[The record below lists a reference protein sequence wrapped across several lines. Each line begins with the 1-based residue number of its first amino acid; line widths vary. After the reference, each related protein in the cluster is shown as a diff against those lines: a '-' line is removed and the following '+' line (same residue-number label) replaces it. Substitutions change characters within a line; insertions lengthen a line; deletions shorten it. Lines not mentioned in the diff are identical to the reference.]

1 MEENPINE
9 INKKL
14 QNLIKR
20 CEALEKENINN
31 KKIIQINKVN
41 ILNLLEQQQR
51 LRDEYKK
58 EINDLQK
65 YYNQQINKLYQA
77 FSKNKN
83 ENEIIIENENNNNL
97 FYSKKIKKE
106 IDDALEVKLQNF
118 KSEIYFYVGQI
129 ATKEKKNKKKEDII
143 KYKDKNIIN
152 QLENKL
158 NNIFYDKSQEIP
170 DKDIKELKKLGSII
184 LIKHKQI
191 PLDIAKSFID
201 NNLSKSKET
210 NGIFK
215 FNFDIKRGVILFQMG
230 DISSEIIDKQNP
242 SQFLKDFRDKYG
254 IEDNDI
260 SEKEL
265 KKIMKKY
272 NNNEKQ
278 MIEAVLKKLKYI

>member
-65 YYNQQINKLYQA
+65 HHSQQINKIYQA

-129 ATKEKKNKKKEDII
+129 ATKEKENKKKEDII

-260 SEKEL
+260 SENEL

-272 NNNEKQ
+272 NNNEKK
-278 MIEAVLKKLKYI
+278 MIEAALKKLKYI

>member
-51 LRDEYKK
+51 LRDEYKR

-65 YYNQQINKLYQA
+65 YCSQQINKIYQA

-129 ATKEKKNKKKEDII
+129 ATKEKENKKKEDII

-201 NNLSKSKET
+201 NNLSKNKET

-260 SEKEL
+260 SENEL

-278 MIEAVLKKLKYI
+278 MIKAVLKKLKYI

>member
-31 KKIIQINKVN
+31 KKIIQINKNN

-51 LRDEYKK
+51 LRDEYKR

-65 YYNQQINKLYQA
+65 YYSQQINKIYQA

-129 ATKEKKNKKKEDII
+129 ATKEKVNKKKEDII

-215 FNFDIKRGVILFQMG
+215 FDFDIKRGVILFQMG

-254 IEDNDI
+254 IEDDI
-260 SEKEL
+260 SENEL

>member
-58 EINDLQK
+58 GINDLQK
-65 YYNQQINKLYQA
+65 YYSQQINKIYQA

-106 IDDALEVKLQNF
+106 IDDSLEVKLQNF

-129 ATKEKKNKKKEDII
+129 ATKEKENKKKEDII

-260 SEKEL
+260 SENEL

-272 NNNEKQ
+272 NNNEKK
-278 MIEAVLKKLKYI
+278 MIEAALKKLKYI

>member
-65 YYNQQINKLYQA
+65 YYSQQINKIYQA

-129 ATKEKKNKKKEDII
+129 ATKEKENKKKEDII

-158 NNIFYDKSQEIP
+158 NNIFYDKSREIP

-215 FNFDIKRGVILFQMG
+215 FNFDLKRGVILFQMG

-260 SEKEL
+260 SDNDL

>member
-65 YYNQQINKLYQA
+65 YYSQQINKIYQA

-129 ATKEKKNKKKEDII
+129 ATKEKENKKKEDII

-215 FNFDIKRGVILFQMG
+215 FNFDLKRGVILFQMG

-260 SEKEL
+260 SDNDL

>member
-51 LRDEYKK
+51 LRDEYKR

-65 YYNQQINKLYQA
+65 YYSQQINKIYQA
-77 FSKNKN
+77 FLKNKN

-129 ATKEKKNKKKEDII
+129 ATKEKENKKKEDII
-143 KYKDKNIIN
+143 KYKNKNIIN

-260 SEKEL
+260 SENEL

-272 NNNEKQ
+272 NNNEKK
-278 MIEAVLKKLKYI
+278 MIEAALKKLKYI

>member
-51 LRDEYKK
+51 LRDEYKR

-65 YYNQQINKLYQA
+65 YYSQQINKIYQA

-97 FYSKKIKKE
+97 FDSKKIKKE
-106 IDDALEVKLQNF
+106 IDDTLEVKLQNF

-129 ATKEKKNKKKEDII
+129 ATKEKENKKKEDII

-260 SEKEL
+260 SENEL

>member
-31 KKIIQINKVN
+31 KKIIQKNKIN

-51 LRDEYKK
+51 LRDEYKR

-65 YYNQQINKLYQA
+65 YYSQQINKIYQA

-129 ATKEKKNKKKEDII
+129 ATKEKENKKKEDII

-260 SEKEL
+260 SENEL

-272 NNNEKQ
+272 NNNEKK
-278 MIEAVLKKLKYI
+278 MIEAALKKLKYI

>member
-215 FNFDIKRGVILFQMG
+215 FNFDIKRGVILFQLG

-260 SEKEL
+260 SENEL

>member
-51 LRDEYKK
+51 LRDEYKR

-65 YYNQQINKLYQA
+65 YCSQQINKIYQA

-97 FYSKKIKKE
+97 FDSKKIKKE
-106 IDDALEVKLQNF
+106 IDDTLEVKLQNL

-129 ATKEKKNKKKEDII
+129 ATKEKENKKKEDII

-260 SEKEL
+260 SENEL

>member
-51 LRDEYKK
+51 LRDEYKRQ
-58 EINDLQK
+58 INDLQK
-65 YYNQQINKLYQA
+65 YYSQQINKIYQA

-106 IDDALEVKLQNF
+106 IDDSLEVKLQNF

-129 ATKEKKNKKKEDII
+129 ATKEKENKKKEDII

-260 SEKEL
+260 SENEL

>member
-51 LRDEYKK
+51 LRDEYKR

-65 YYNQQINKLYQA
+65 YYSQQINKIYQA

-97 FYSKKIKKE
+97 FDSKKIKKE

-129 ATKEKKNKKKEDII
+129 ATKEKENKKKEDII

-158 NNIFYDKSQEIP
+158 NNIFYDKSQEMP

-215 FNFDIKRGVILFQMG
+215 FNFDLKKGVILFQMG

-260 SEKEL
+260 SENEL
-265 KKIMKKY
+265 KKIMKKCGD
-272 NNNEKQ
+272 NEKQ

>member
-65 YYNQQINKLYQA
+65 YYSQQINKIYQA

-129 ATKEKKNKKKEDII
+129 ATKEKENKKKEDII

-158 NNIFYDKSQEIP
+158 NNIFYDKSREIP

-215 FNFDIKRGVILFQMG
+215 FNFDLKRGVILFQMG

-260 SEKEL
+260 SENEL

>member
-20 CEALEKENINN
+20 CEALENENINN

-65 YYNQQINKLYQA
+65 YYSQQIDKLYQS

-129 ATKEKKNKKKEDII
+129 ATKEKENKKKEDII

-215 FNFDIKRGVILFQMG
+215 FNFDLKKGVILFQMG

-260 SEKEL
+260 SENEL

>member
-41 ILNLLEQQQR
+41 ILNLLKLQEK
-51 LRDEYKK
+51 LRDEYKR

-65 YYNQQINKLYQA
+65 YCSQQINKIYQA

-129 ATKEKKNKKKEDII
+129 ATKEKENKKKEDII

-215 FNFDIKRGVILFQMG
+215 FNFDLKKGVILFQMG

-260 SEKEL
+260 SENEL

>member
-51 LRDEYKK
+51 LRDEYKRQ
-58 EINDLQK
+58 INDLQK
-65 YYNQQINKLYQA
+65 YYSQQINKIYQA

-106 IDDALEVKLQNF
+106 IDDSLEVKLQNF

-129 ATKEKKNKKKEDII
+129 ATKEKENKKKEDII

-215 FNFDIKRGVILFQMG
+215 FNFDLKKGVILFQMG

>member
-51 LRDEYKK
+51 LRDEYKR

-65 YYNQQINKLYQA
+65 YYSQQINKIYQA

-97 FYSKKIKKE
+97 FDSKKIKKE
-106 IDDALEVKLQNF
+106 IDDTLEVKLQNF

-129 ATKEKKNKKKEDII
+129 ATKEKENKKKEDII

-158 NNIFYDKSQEIP
+158 NNIFYDKSQEIS

-260 SEKEL
+260 SENEL

>member
-51 LRDEYKK
+51 LRDEYKR

-65 YYNQQINKLYQA
+65 YYSQQINKIYQA
-77 FSKNKN
+77 FLKNKN

-129 ATKEKKNKKKEDII
+129 ATKEKENKKKEDII

-201 NNLSKSKET
+201 NNLSKNKET

-260 SEKEL
+260 SENEL

-278 MIEAVLKKLKYI
+278 MIKAVLKKLKYI

>member
-65 YYNQQINKLYQA
+65 YYSQQINKLYQA

-129 ATKEKKNKKKEDII
+129 ATKEKENKKKEDII

-215 FNFDIKRGVILFQMG
+215 FNFDLKKGVILFQMG

-260 SEKEL
+260 SDNDL

>member
-51 LRDEYKK
+51 LRDEYKN

-65 YYNQQINKLYQA
+65 YYSQQINKIYQA

-106 IDDALEVKLQNF
+106 IDDTLEVKLQNL

-129 ATKEKKNKKKEDII
+129 ATKEKENKKKEDII

-260 SEKEL
+260 SENEL

>member
-51 LRDEYKK
+51 LRDEYKR
-58 EINDLQK
+58 EINELQK
-65 YYNQQINKLYQA
+65 YCSQQINKIYQA

-106 IDDALEVKLQNF
+106 IDDSLEVKLQNF

-129 ATKEKKNKKKEDII
+129 ATKEKENKKKEDII

-260 SEKEL
+260 SENEL

-272 NNNEKQ
+272 NNNEKK
-278 MIEAVLKKLKYI
+278 MIEAALKKLKYI

>member
-51 LRDEYKK
+51 LRDEYKR

-65 YYNQQINKLYQA
+65 YYSQQINKIYQA

-97 FYSKKIKKE
+97 FDSKKIKKE
-106 IDDALEVKLQNF
+106 IDDTLEVKLQNF

-129 ATKEKKNKKKEDII
+129 ATKEKENKKKEDII

-215 FNFDIKRGVILFQMG
+215 FNFDLKRGVILFQMG

-260 SEKEL
+260 SENEL

>member
-51 LRDEYKK
+51 LRDEYKR

-65 YYNQQINKLYQA
+65 YCSQQINKLYQA

-106 IDDALEVKLQNF
+106 IDDTLEVKLQNL

-129 ATKEKKNKKKEDII
+129 ATKEKENKKKEDII

>member
-51 LRDEYKK
+51 LRDEYKR

-65 YYNQQINKLYQA
+65 YYSQQINKIYQA

-129 ATKEKKNKKKEDII
+129 ATKEKENKKKEDII

-260 SEKEL
+260 SENDL

>member
-51 LRDEYKK
+51 LRDEYKR
-58 EINDLQK
+58 EINDLLK
-65 YYNQQINKLYQA
+65 YYSQQINKIYQA

-129 ATKEKKNKKKEDII
+129 ATKEKENKKKEDII

-260 SEKEL
+260 SENEL

>member
-51 LRDEYKK
+51 LRDEYKRQ
-58 EINDLQK
+58 INDLQK
-65 YYNQQINKLYQA
+65 YYSQQINKIYQA

-106 IDDALEVKLQNF
+106 IDDSLEVKLQNF

-129 ATKEKKNKKKEDII
+129 ATKEKENKKKEDII

-215 FNFDIKRGVILFQMG
+215 FNFDIKRGVILFQLG

-260 SEKEL
+260 SENEL

>member
-51 LRDEYKK
+51 LRDEYKR

-65 YYNQQINKLYQA
+65 YYSQQINKIYQA

-106 IDDALEVKLQNF
+106 IDDSLEVKLQNF

-129 ATKEKKNKKKEDII
+129 ATKEKENKKKEDII

-260 SEKEL
+260 SENEL

-272 NNNEKQ
+272 NNNEKK
-278 MIEAVLKKLKYI
+278 MIEAALKKLKYI

>member
-51 LRDEYKK
+51 LRDEYKRQ
-58 EINDLQK
+58 INDLQK
-65 YYNQQINKLYQA
+65 YYSQQINKIYQA

-106 IDDALEVKLQNF
+106 IDDSLEVKLQNF

-129 ATKEKKNKKKEDII
+129 ATKEKENKKKEDII

-260 SEKEL
+260 SENEL

-272 NNNEKQ
+272 NNNEKK
-278 MIEAVLKKLKYI
+278 MIEAALKKLKYI

>member
-51 LRDEYKK
+51 LRDEYKRQ
-58 EINDLQK
+58 INDLQK
-65 YYNQQINKLYQA
+65 YYSQQINKLYQA

-129 ATKEKKNKKKEDII
+129 ATKEKENKKKEDII

-215 FNFDIKRGVILFQMG
+215 FNFDIKRGVILFQLG

-260 SEKEL
+260 SENEL

>member
-51 LRDEYKK
+51 LRDEYKRQ
-58 EINDLQK
+58 INDLQK
-65 YYNQQINKLYQA
+65 YYSQQINKIYQA

-106 IDDALEVKLQNF
+106 IDDSLEVKLQNF

-129 ATKEKKNKKKEDII
+129 ATKEKENKKKEDII

>member
-1 MEENPINE
+1 MEENSINE

-65 YYNQQINKLYQA
+65 YYSQQINKIYQA

-106 IDDALEVKLQNF
+106 INDALEVKLQNF

-129 ATKEKKNKKKEDII
+129 ATKEKENKKKEDII

-260 SEKEL
+260 SENEL

-272 NNNEKQ
+272 NNNEKK
-278 MIEAVLKKLKYI
+278 MIEAALKKLKYI

>member
-1 MEENPINE
+1 MYPSFIQWRYFQRVNE

-20 CEALEKENINN
+20 CEALENENINN

-65 YYNQQINKLYQA
+65 YYSQQINKIYQA

-129 ATKEKKNKKKEDII
+129 ATKEKENKKKEDII

-254 IEDNDI
+254 I
-260 SEKEL
+260 
-265 KKIMKKY
+265 
-272 NNNEKQ
+272 
-278 MIEAVLKKLKYI
+278 

>member
-51 LRDEYKK
+51 LRDEYKR

-65 YYNQQINKLYQA
+65 YYSQQINKIYQA

-129 ATKEKKNKKKEDII
+129 ATKEKENKKKEDII

-260 SEKEL
+260 SENEL

-272 NNNEKQ
+272 NNNEKK
-278 MIEAVLKKLKYI
+278 MIEAALKKLKYI

>member
-51 LRDEYKK
+51 LRDEYKR

-65 YYNQQINKLYQA
+65 YCSQQINKIYQA

-129 ATKEKKNKKKEDII
+129 ATKEKENKKKEDII

-215 FNFDIKRGVILFQMG
+215 FNFDLKKGVILFQMG

-260 SEKEL
+260 SENEL

>member
-51 LRDEYKK
+51 LRDEYKR

-65 YYNQQINKLYQA
+65 YYSQQINKIYQA
-77 FSKNKN
+77 FLKNKN

-129 ATKEKKNKKKEDII
+129 ATKEKENKKKEDII

-260 SEKEL
+260 SENEL

-272 NNNEKQ
+272 NNNEKK
-278 MIEAVLKKLKYI
+278 MIEAALKKLKYI

>member
-51 LRDEYKK
+51 LRDEYKR

-65 YYNQQINKLYQA
+65 YYSQQINKIYQA
-77 FSKNKN
+77 FLKNKN

-129 ATKEKKNKKKEDII
+129 ATKEKENKKKEDII

-201 NNLSKSKET
+201 NNLSKNKET

-260 SEKEL
+260 SENEL

-272 NNNEKQ
+272 NNNEKK
-278 MIEAVLKKLKYI
+278 MIEAALKKLKYI

>member
-51 LRDEYKK
+51 LRDEYKR

-65 YYNQQINKLYQA
+65 YCSQQINKIYQA

-129 ATKEKKNKKKEDII
+129 ATKEKENKKKEDII

-215 FNFDIKRGVILFQMG
+215 FNFDLKKGVILFQMG

-260 SEKEL
+260 SDNDL

>member
-1 MEENPINE
+1 MKENPINE

-51 LRDEYKK
+51 LRDEYKR

-65 YYNQQINKLYQA
+65 YYSQQINKIYQA

-106 IDDALEVKLQNF
+106 IDDSLEVKLQNF

-129 ATKEKKNKKKEDII
+129 ATKEKENKKKEDII

-184 LIKHKQI
+184 LIKHNQI

-260 SEKEL
+260 SENEL